1 MIVTIVGKISWLYLH
16 IIYSNN
22 TFYFLLPDIILPNP
36 LRPPPTT
43 LPRFDTAPPAA
54 FVILPAVEFRCLC
67 HITCCRVRPAFVIL
81 PVGLLV
87 AANGAAEV
95 PCPERVVFVILPA
108 VEFALVILPAP
119 VLFAILAD

>member
-16 IIYSNN
+16 ITYSNN

-54 FVILPAVEFRCLC
+54 FVK
-67 HITCCRVRPAFVIL
+67 
-81 PVGLLV
+81 
-87 AANGAAEV
+87 
-95 PCPERVVFVILPA
+95 LPA
-108 VEFALVILPAP
+108 VEFAAFVKLPA
-119 VLFAILAD
+119 VEFAAFVKLPAVEFARLCHITCRITSCCKWRC